1 MAVPKTAALP
11 LGYTPNLSVLYIGYP
26 FFARVMRLTFLSFKP
41 KTFFLRSL
49 LILLITVLLM
59 HSISGFVFLQRHWAQ
74 VSLVMYQNIANNVS
88 FLTALHDQKVV
99 SWEQLVI
106 LAKDQCQIHLSHS
119 APRAPQDL
127 ENLEKF
133 PLIPLKEVLGQKITV
148 PFSLYRT
155 HRTLFIHVKKGSE
168 NLQFAMST
176 QKLGYRSAFLFVVW
190 VLGSSALFL
199 IIAALVLRGQ
209 VAPLKELA
217 LWAQNLDLSRPLFRQ
232 RIKGAREIRKI
243 ALAIRT
249 LAHTLQK
256 NHLERN
262 QMLLGVSH
270 DLRTLLARMT
280 LQIKL
285 LPPCPDLNSL
295 QQDVQL
301 MADMIANYLNFARY
315 STEKKVKISVF
326 YHVTSLVKSLVIPG
340 LQINL
345 NISKEVWVWFQPIQ
359 FKRCLHNLLDNAQ
372 KYGHKD
378 ILLIVQAPF
387 VYQGKSYLY
396 LAVEDDGQRIP
407 QQYQDDIFRP
417 FFRLQEN
424 RPLKSG
430 GSGLGLSVVKQVV
443 LDHRGKIFVREGSC
457 LSGNAFILLFPLEK

>member
-49 LILLITVLLM
+49 LILLITVLLI
-59 HSISGFVFLQRHWAQ
+59 HSISGFVFLHRHWAQ
-74 VSLVMYQNIANNVS
+74 VSSVMYQNITNNVS

-99 SWEQLVI
+99 SWEQLVT

-119 APRAPQDL
+119 DPRAPQDL

-133 PLIPLKEVLGQKITV
+133 PLAPLKEVLRQKITA

-155 HRTLFIHVKKGSE
+155 HHTLFIHVKKGSE

-176 QKLGYRSAFLFVVW
+176 QKLGYRSAFLFVLW
-190 VLGSSALFL
+190 AMGSSVLFL
-199 IIAALVLRGQ
+199 MIAALVLRGQ

-217 LWAQNLDLSRPLFRQ
+217 LWAQNLDLSQPLFRQ

-243 ALAIRT
+243 ALAIGT
-249 LAHTLQK
+249 LVYKLQK
-256 NHLERN
+256 DHLERN
-262 QMLLGVSH
+262 QMLLGISH

-285 LPPCPDLNSL
+285 LPPCPDLNFL

-301 MADMIANYLNFARY
+301 MADMITNYLNFSRY
-315 STEKKVKISVF
+315 STEKKVKISIF
-326 YHVTSLVKSLVIPG
+326 HHVTDLVNSLALPG
-340 LQINL
+340 LQIKL
-345 NISKEVWVWFQPIQ
+345 NISKEVWAWLQPLQ
-359 FKRCLHNLLDNAQ
+359 FKRCLHNLLDNAE
-372 KYGHKD
+372 KYGHQD

-396 LAVEDDGQRIP
+396 VAVEDDGQRIP
-407 QQYQDDIFRP
+407 QQHQEDIFRP
-417 FFRLQEN
+417 FFRLQDN

-430 GSGLGLSVVKQVV
+430 SSGLGLSVVKQVV
-443 LDHRGKIFVREGSC
+443 LDHQGKIFVKEGSC
-457 LSGNAFILLFPLEK
+457 LSGNAFILLFPL